1 MRHRWTEWLR
11 KTRKKWLTARR
22 IHFAVTLILLAG
34 LAAAASLLVR
44 ADREQRD
51 AREQLRARAQE
62 AAALRKRAE
71 TAEANTKL
79 VIERFGEAM
88 KAFAGDARRL
98 SGRSLREHEKS
109 FVQIYAFYRKD
120 HKSLAMAGT
129 ACYLGGRYFLTAKH
143 VVFQQAEPGEQPP
156 KTIAINIRLD
166 RHLIPVRLVDNGA
179 TEEEDQIDVG
189 DWAVVVTDE
198 VPAGLVPLKPNPR
211 YSFNFGE
218 RLVRYGNDSNRGIAP
233 AAGYVAQVSENGWVT
248 WLVDSLPGCSGGG
261 VLNDRDEL
269 VGLNGGYLDGS
280 TRLAVII
287 PIRAEMFRKLPKELP
302 VTPPEP

>member
-1 MRHRWTEWLR
+1 LRHKWTGWLR
-11 KTRKKWLTARR
+11 KARKASLNRR
-22 IHFAVTLILLAG
+22 NVHFALTVIPAVALIVAV
-34 LAAAASLLVR
+34 SMFVR
-44 ADREQRD
+44 LDRQQRD
-51 AREQLRARAQE
+51 ALEQVRTKTQE
-62 AAALRKRAE
+62 NAALKKRAE

-88 KAFAGDARRL
+88 KAYASDAGRF

-120 HKSLAMAGT
+120 RKNMATAGT
-129 ACYLGGRYFLTAKH
+129 ACYLGDRYFLTAKH
-143 VVFQQAEPGEQPP
+143 VVIQEAEPGKQPP
-156 KTIAINIRLD
+156 KTTAIDIRIDGRLV
-166 RHLIPVRLVDNGA
+166 PVRLLDNGA
-179 TEEEDQIDVG
+179 TQEADQIDVG
-189 DWAVVVTDE
+189 DWAVVVTDD

-211 YSFNFGE
+211 YVFNFGE
-218 RLVRYGNDSNRGIAP
+218 RLIRYGNDSNRGIAP
-233 AAGYVAQVSENGWVT
+233 AAGYVAQVSEDGWVT

-287 PIRAEMFRKLPKELP
+287 PIRVEMFRKLPWGQ
-302 VTPPEP
+302 T